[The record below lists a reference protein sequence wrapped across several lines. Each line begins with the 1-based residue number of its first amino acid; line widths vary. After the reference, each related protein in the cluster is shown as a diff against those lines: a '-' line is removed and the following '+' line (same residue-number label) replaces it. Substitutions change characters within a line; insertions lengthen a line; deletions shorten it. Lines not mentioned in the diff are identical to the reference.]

1 MKNLTKVIIA
11 GLLSTSALAAFADG
25 AVASSGQNSF
35 ALKIRGGYAAMSKSV
50 SSINSKGAFAANANN
65 LAINPRGTTAIEGA
79 DTTTLGNNYKYSDTT
94 KFKNGFGVEL
104 AANYFITNNFAI
116 EGSVGY
122 IRSKVSNDS
131 GKTAASAVTIANT
144 PAGLAFTK
152 LNGANL
158 TQAFAAG
165 NYDVTEANVLSSKH
179 VGIVPLNATV
189 QYHFAPDQSFKP
201 YVGVGYGLRMVSGSP
216 KGTKIKNAHGI
227 VLQAGADIAV
237 SDSMNL
243 NVDVKHSTAKHKI
256 TYSGSHY
263 SAATL
268 GQGTNAQ
275 ADIAQADLAKAKI
288 TTTGDATNVT
298 STKKVN
304 LGTTTIMAGV
314 SFPF

>member
-50 SSINSKGAFAANANN
+50 TSSVSKGEAFTEAQKAATYVVA
-65 LAINPRGTTAIEGA
+65 GTG
-79 DTTTLGNNYKYSDTT
+79 SDRYAFSSTT

-122 IRSKVSNDS
+122 IRSKVGNTRPGVNEQKLVTTSAYVLEDKFL
-131 GKTAASAVTIANT
+131 GTAIDGAATTNVIKNT
-144 PAGLAFTK
+144 KPS
-152 LNGANL
+152 
-158 TQAFAAG
+158 
-165 NYDVTEANVLSSKH
+165 SSKH
-179 VGIVPLNATV
+179 VGIVPLNAAM

-256 TYSGSHY
+256 TESYSY
-263 SAATL
+263 SDSETATAAN
-268 GQGTNAQ
+268 GAN
-275 ADIAQADLAKAKI
+275 
-288 TTTGDATNVT
+288 
-298 STKKVN
+298 STKLSSATIVNTAASNAKTASSESKVN

>member
-50 SSINSKGAFAANANN
+50 SSINSKGALATNANN
-65 LAINPRGTTAIEGA
+65 LVYNTRGTPA
-79 DTTTLGNNYKYSDTT
+79 DADITTLGNNYKYSDTT

-131 GKTAASAVTIANT
+131 GKTHAAILRITAPATFAASANYSPELANNT
-144 PAGLAFTK
+144 
-152 LNGANL
+152 
-158 TQAFAAG
+158 
-165 NYDVTEANVLSSKH
+165 NYDFTAPNVISSKH
-179 VGIVPLNATV
+179 VGIVPLNATM

-263 SAATL
+263 SDLTLTKGTGDTTQGDAADIKKAVVNPT
-268 GQGTNAQ
+268 AQ
-275 ADIAQADLAKAKI
+275 A
-288 TTTGDATNVT
+288 TATNVT

>member
-50 SSINSKGAFAANANN
+50 SSINSKGALATNAGN
-65 LAINPRGTTAIEGA
+65 LAFNSRSGTIQGA
-79 DTTTLGNNYKYSDTT
+79 EATLGNNYKYSDTT

-131 GKTAASAVTIANT
+131 GKIAPASVKADT
-144 PAGLAFTK
+144 GLNFTK
-152 LNGANL
+152 NGTADLSQAIAAN
-158 TQAFAAG
+158 AA
-165 NYDVTEANVLSSKH
+165 NYDVTYPNVLSSKH

-263 SAATL
+263 PTL
-268 GQGTNAQ
+268 VLQQGTNTDALKQ
-275 ADIAQADLAKAKI
+275 TADVQKANQKGE
-288 TTTGDATNVT
+288 GDATNVT